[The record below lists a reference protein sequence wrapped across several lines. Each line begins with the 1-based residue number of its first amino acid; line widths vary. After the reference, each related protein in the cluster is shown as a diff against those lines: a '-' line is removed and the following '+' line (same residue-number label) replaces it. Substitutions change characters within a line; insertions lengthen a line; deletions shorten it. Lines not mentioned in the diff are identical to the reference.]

1 MIQQVQPLNAGK
13 QVQRKTS
20 ASQAL
25 RETDGGQ
32 KAGGG
37 KDERREKE
45 VGGRRGGGSG
55 RKKGKSQHTE
65 GCITQCPK
73 IIKVTWEQ
81 YKAIK

>member
-1 MIQQVQPLNAGK
+1 MIQQVQAQSAGK
-13 QVQRKTS
+13 QVHRKTS

-32 KAGGG
+32 KAGGR

-45 VGGRRGGGSG
+45 VGVGRRK
-55 RKKGKSQHTE
+55 RAKRESQHTE
-65 GCITQCPK
+65 GCITLCPK
-73 IIKVTWEQ
+73 IIEATWEQ